1 MPRDCVM
8 TTGLRWPMEAAG
20 SVENATAFPSAPWKS
35 LRDSH
40 SSHRPGYEGI
50 ESKALNCPPNRGN
63 SRSAPGQGQELESRL
78 TCFLPFL
85 GCLEIKFELRH

>member
-63 SRSAPGQGQELESRL
+63 SSPFFPTSIRAGTTSTRSR
-78 TCFLPFL
+78 
-85 GCLEIKFELRH
+85 